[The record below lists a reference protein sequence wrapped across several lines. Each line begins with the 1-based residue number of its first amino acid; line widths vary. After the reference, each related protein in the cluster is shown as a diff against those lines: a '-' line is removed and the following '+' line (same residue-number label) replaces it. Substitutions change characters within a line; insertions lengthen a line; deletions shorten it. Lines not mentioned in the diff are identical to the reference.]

1 MNFLKIVLLSFI
13 FVQIGFTQDTLY
25 HSDTFTVTHNAVYEG
40 DYEAIAL
47 SPTEIKSNY
56 ESAFRPGVKRIIK
69 FKFSIN
75 GLDNERPPS
84 MDHFVELEP
93 ENGEFI
99 TPIFTFSES
108 DPEEVDFPD
117 KDEIYL
123 ENTNRVIATFRL
135 DMRKVFKDMA
145 SSGFYQCFDGS
156 IIRKEDFKGVYIAG
170 EEYPLTWNF
179 NSLKENQQ
187 FELTD
192 VDRDSIYE
200 VQIIFLVNPNRP
212 LDEDGYSLWK
222 LKEDISNYP
231 KFSSSLPLLNAQYNL
246 SLEELK
252 QNIRTDSAFMAGAKW
267 PGVWTRD
274 IAYSIYLSLSILNP
288 EIAKKSLMAKV
299 KNDRIIQ
306 DTGTGGSW
314 PVSTDRMTWAI
325 AAWEIYNVTGDIDY
339 LNKAFGFIKNSVETD
354 IKSIIDTQTGL
365 IYGESSFLDW
375 REQSYPNWMDAKDIY
390 MSLNLG
396 TNIVHYQTYIILSQM
411 AEILE
416 EPTEEYLQIAHTLKN
431 AINTYFW
438 LAEKGYYG
446 QFIYGRNFKTLSQR
460 SESLGEA
467 LSVLFNVTGEYQ
479 SKKIINNTPILKYG
493 IPCFFPQ
500 ISGIPAYHNNGIWP
514 FVQAFWTW
522 AAAKTENVKAVNHG
536 IASISRA
543 TALFLTNKEN
553 FVASTGNYIGTE
565 INSDRQLWSVA
576 GNLAIFYRI
585 LFGMNFNK
593 EGIHF
598 KPMIPESYNGKYELN
613 NFKYRNS
620 TLNIL
625 VEGFGS
631 TIDSF
636 FVNDK
641 FQVETLISGQNTGEQ
656 NIRIKLSNS
665 VPHSSI
671 NIVNNHFTL
680 SIENFELD
688 DDELDWDD
696 VEDDPIYIILKNGRV
711 HQVTNS
717 SDLEIR
723 ENEKSV
729 EFQVMA
735 VDNKGYGS
743 FLTEPIWVK
752 NEQEY
757 FIIQPNKLNN
767 KIHTAYEG
775 FTGEGY
781 IPLTIQKNKIITFN
795 VNIEKAGYYSIDF
808 RYANGNGP
816 INTDNK
822 CAIRTLRI
830 NGENAATIV
839 LPQRGL
845 HHWTDWE
852 YSNSVKYHLPIG
864 EHIVELNY
872 YEHNQN
878 MNIVENV
885 AFLDHMRLRF
895 LNSD

>member
-1 MNFLKIVLLSFI
+1 
-13 FVQIGFTQDTLY
+13 
-25 HSDTFTVTHNAVYEG
+25 
-40 DYEAIAL
+40 
-47 SPTEIKSNY
+47 
-56 ESAFRPGVKRIIK
+56 
-69 FKFSIN
+69 
-75 GLDNERPPS
+75 
-84 MDHFVELEP
+84 
-93 ENGEFI
+93 
-99 TPIFTFSES
+99 
-108 DPEEVDFPD
+108 
-117 KDEIYL
+117 
-123 ENTNRVIATFRL
+123 
-135 DMRKVFKDMA
+135 
-145 SSGFYQCFDGS
+145 
-156 IIRKEDFKGVYIAG
+156 
-170 EEYPLTWNF
+170 
-179 NSLKENQQ
+179 
-187 FELTD
+187 
-192 VDRDSIYE
+192 
-200 VQIIFLVNPNRP
+200 
-212 LDEDGYSLWK
+212 
-222 LKEDISNYP
+222 
-231 KFSSSLPLLNAQYNL
+231 
-246 SLEELK
+246 
-252 QNIRTDSAFMAGAKW
+252 
-267 PGVWTRD
+267 
-274 IAYSIYLSLSILNP
+274 
-288 EIAKKSLMAKV
+288 
-299 KNDRIIQ
+299 
-306 DTGTGGSW
+306 
-314 PVSTDRMTWAI
+314 
-325 AAWEIYNVTGDIDY
+325 
-339 LNKAFGFIKNSVETD
+339 
-354 IKSIIDTQTGL
+354 
-365 IYGESSFLDW
+365 
-375 REQSYPNWMDAKDIY
+375 MDAKDIY

-396 TNIVHYQTYIILSQM
+396 TNIVHYQTYNILSQM

-416 EPTEEYLQIAHTLKN
+416 EPAEEYLQIAQTLKN

-479 SKKIINNTPILKYG
+479 SKKIINNTPILNYG

-500 ISGIPAYHNNGIWP
+500 ISGIPAYHNDGIWP

-522 AAAKTENVKAVNHG
+522 AAAKTENMKAVNHG

-585 LFGMNFNK
+585 LFGMNFNN

-598 KPMIPESYNGKYELN
+598 NPMVPESFNGIYELN

-625 VEGFGS
+625 VEGFGN

-665 VPHSSI
+665 VPLSRI
-671 NIVNNHFTL
+671 NIVNNHFTPT
-680 SIENFELD
+680 IENFELD

-696 VEDDPIYIILKNGRV
+696 VEDDPVYIILKNGRV

-735 VDNKGYGS
+735 VDNKGYSS
-743 FLTEPIWVK
+743 FLTEPVWVK
-752 NEQEY
+752 NELEY

-781 IPLTIQKNKIITFN
+781 IPLTTQKNKVITFN
-795 VNIEKAGYYSIDF
+795 VNIEKAGFYSIDF

-830 NGENAATIV
+830 NGVNAATIV

-845 HHWTDWE
+845 HQWTNWG
-852 YSNSVKYHLPIG
+852 YSNSVKHHLSVG

-878 MNIVENV
+878 MNIIENV